1 MSETGAVV
9 GSTAPTAP
17 RRAMTGRLAR
27 LGFREPAVAADRV
40 DAIDLPLL
48 DPVTGEPTPDGGIV
62 LAAFGRAAEPDL
74 ALAAVERILDGGGDP
89 ASVWS
94 LLIDD
99 PATRARLTSLLG
111 ASITLGEHLA
121 VHPEDVVALRQ
132 DPPADVG
139 AIEAVAAV
147 MADRIVRSVGGDPID
162 PVRGSEGQA
171 ASITGSDAVIALR
184 LAYWRELATVAAW
197 DLAAEIGV
205 ETVCDLLTAL
215 ADAVLAASLAVAAA
229 ETRTPSAA
237 RFRLSVIAM
246 GKTGGG
252 ELNYVSD
259 VDVVFV
265 AEPGAED
272 GGTGD
277 TESALGAATRLAAA
291 MMRVA
296 GAAAWQVDAALRP
309 EGRDGPL
316 VRTLASHEAYYRRW
330 ASTWEF
336 QALLKARPAAGDDK
350 LGRAYSDLV
359 SPLVWSAT
367 ERPGFVV
374 DVRAMRR
381 RVVAHLPSDV
391 APREIKLGPGGLRD
405 VEFVV
410 QLLAM
415 VHGRTDESLRARAT
429 LEVLNALRD
438 GGYIGRDD
446 AVSLADAYGFLRVA
460 EHRLQLWR
468 MQRTHTV
475 PAGHDAKRGLARAMG
490 FRPDDRGDAVAVF
503 DAEWAL
509 HSREVRRLHERLF
522 YRPLLESVARLPREE
537 VRLSKDKAAARLAAL
552 GFARPEQALAHLEG
566 LTRGVSRTAQIQR
579 ALLPVLLREF
589 ADAPDPDAGLLG
601 YRQVSDA
608 LGTTPWYLR
617 LLRDEGKVASRL
629 AFVLGA
635 SRYVAAMLVRA
646 PEALRLLAD
655 DADLVPREW
664 SELVV
669 NFSDAA
675 LRQNDDGAAAVGVV
689 RGLRRVELL
698 RIAFADLLGLLDV
711 EAVGRALADV
721 TDATVQAAVSV
732 AVRQAGDPPRP
743 FAVIGMGRLG
753 GRETG
758 YGSDADVLFV
768 VDGDDD
774 DREAVTWGLAVAS
787 TVRRLLSS
795 PSPDPAVQL
804 DVDLR
809 PEGRDGPVVRS
820 LRSYAVYYDRWS
832 ELWEAQALLR
842 ARPIAGDAALGERFL
857 ALVDPV
863 RYREQGLDAEQIVEI
878 RRIKGR
884 VESERLPRGADSA
897 LHAKLGRGGLSDVE
911 WTVQLLQLLHAAR
924 VPELRTTS
932 TLGAL
937 DAAVAA
943 DLLDRDD
950 ADVLAAAWRL
960 ATRVRNAVRLVRDA
974 PGDEVPTSGPV
985 LALLAGDTGA
995 DDSDPGIVVD
1005 EYRRLTRHAREV
1017 VERVFYD
1024 RPVDDRPV

>member
-1 MSETGAVV
+1 
-9 GSTAPTAP
+9 
-17 RRAMTGRLAR
+17 
-27 LGFREPAVAADRV
+27 
-40 DAIDLPLL
+40 
-48 DPVTGEPTPDGGIV
+48 
-62 LAAFGRAAEPDL
+62 
-74 ALAAVERILDGGGDP
+74 
-89 ASVWS
+89 
-94 LLIDD
+94 
-99 PATRARLTSLLG
+99 
-111 ASITLGEHLA
+111 
-121 VHPEDVVALRQ
+121 
-132 DPPADVG
+132 
-139 AIEAVAAV
+139 
-147 MADRIVRSVGGDPID
+147 
-162 PVRGSEGQA
+162 
-171 ASITGSDAVIALR
+171 
-184 LAYWRELATVAAW
+184 
-197 DLAAEIGV
+197 
-205 ETVCDLLTAL
+205 
-215 ADAVLAASLAVAAA
+215 
-229 ETRTPSAA
+229 
-237 RFRLSVIAM
+237 
-246 GKTGGG
+246 
-252 ELNYVSD
+252 
-259 VDVVFV
+259 
-265 AEPGAED
+265 
-272 GGTGD
+272 
-277 TESALGAATRLAAA
+277 

-316 VRTLASHEAYYRRW
+316 VRTLASHAAYYGRW

-350 LGRAYSDLV
+350 LGHAYSDLV
-359 SPLVWSAT
+359 SPLVWSAS
-367 ERPGFVV
+367 ERPDFVK

-381 RVVAHLPSDV
+381 RVVAHLPSEV

-415 VHGRTDESLRARAT
+415 VHGRTDETLRARAT

-475 PAGHDAKRGLARAMG
+475 PARHDAKRGLARAMG

-509 HSREVRRLHERLF
+509 HAREVRRLHERLF

-552 GFARPEQALAHLEG
+552 GFARPEQALGHLEA
-566 LTRGVSRTAQIQR
+566 LTRGVSRTASIQR

-589 ADAPDPDAGLLG
+589 ADAPDPDSGLLA

-635 SRYVAAMLVRA
+635 SRYAAAMLVRA

-655 DADLVPREW
+655 DADLVPRGW
-664 SELVV
+664 SDLVV

-675 LRQNDDGAAAVGVV
+675 LRQQSGDDGVEAVGVV

-721 TDATVQAAVSV
+721 TDATVQAALSV
-732 AVRQAGDPPRP
+732 ALRHVGEPARP

-768 VDGDDD
+768 VDGEEKDS
-774 DREAVTWGLAVAS
+774 EAVAWGLSVAG

-820 LRSYAVYYDRWS
+820 LRSYAVYYQRWA

-842 ARPIAGDAALGERFL
+842 ARPIAGDAALGERFSSL
-857 ALVDPV
+857 IDPV
-863 RYREQGLDAEQIVEI
+863 RYRAQGLDAEQIVDI

-911 WTVQLLQLLHAAR
+911 WTVQLLQLLHGAR
-924 VPELRTTS
+924 VPGLRTTS
-932 TLGAL
+932 TLAAL
-937 DAAVAA
+937 EAAVGA
-943 DLLDRDD
+943 DLIERDD
-950 ADVLAAAWRL
+950 ADVLATAWRL

-985 LALLAGDTGA
+985 LGLLAVDTDTPDG
-995 DDSDPGIVVD
+995 DPGVVVD
-1005 EYRRLTRHAREV
+1005 EYRRVTRHAREV
-1017 VERVFYD
+1017 VERLFYD

>member
-1 MSETGAVV
+1 MS
-9 GSTAPTAP
+9 
-17 RRAMTGRLAR
+17 GRLAR
-27 LGFREPAVAADRV
+27 LGFREPGAAAERLATLALPVLDR
-40 DAIDLPLL
+40 DS
-48 DPVTGEPTPDGGIV
+48 GEPTPDGAIA
-62 LAAFGRAAEPDL
+62 LAALGRAAEPDL
-74 ALAAVERILDGGGDP
+74 ALVALERILDGGADRDL
-89 ASVWS
+89 VWS
-94 LLIDD
+94 LLVDD
-99 PATRARLTSLLG
+99 VGTRARLTSLLG

-121 VHPEDVVALRQ
+121 VHPGDIAALRQ
-132 DPPADVG
+132 VPPASVA
-139 AIEAVAAV
+139 AIEPVAAV
-147 MADRIVRSVGGDPID
+147 MAERIVRSVGADPAD
-162 PVRGSEGQA
+162 PVRGSGGRPA
-171 ASITGSDAVIALR
+171 TLTGPDAVRALR
-184 LAYWRELATVAAW
+184 EAYWRELATVAAW

-215 ADAVLAASLAVAAA
+215 ADAVLAASLAVASAESGAA
-229 ETRTPSAA
+229 DAA
-237 RFRLSVIAM
+237 PFRLAVIAM

-265 AEPGAED
+265 AEPGAHD
-272 GGTGD
+272 GEPGE
-277 TESALGAATRLAAA
+277 TEPALAAATRLAAG

-316 VRTLASHEAYYRRW
+316 VRTLASHEAYYARW

-359 SPLVWSAT
+359 SPLVWSAA
-367 ERPGFVV
+367 ERPDFVK

-381 RVVAHLPSDV
+381 RVVAHLPSDI

-509 HSREVRRLHERLF
+509 HAREVRRLHERLF

-537 VRLSKDKAAARLAAL
+537 LRLSKDKAADRLAAL
-552 GFARPEQALAHLEG
+552 GFARPEQALSHLEA
-566 LTRGVSRTAQIQR
+566 LTRGVTRTTQIQR
-579 ALLPVLLREF
+579 ALLPVLLRAF
-589 ADAPDPDAGLLG
+589 ADAPDPDAGLLA

-655 DADLVPREW
+655 DADLEPRAW
-664 SELVV
+664 SELVA

-675 LRQNDDGAAAVGVV
+675 LRQKEDDDGVAAVGVV

-711 EAVGRALADV
+711 DAVGRALADV
-721 TDATVQAAVSV
+721 ADATVQAALSV
-732 AVRQAGDPPRP
+732 AVRRAGEPARP

-768 VDGDDD
+768 VDGDEGDH
-774 DREAVTWGLAVAS
+774 EAVSWGLGVAA

-820 LRSYAVYYDRWS
+820 LRSYAVYYERWS

-842 ARPIAGDAALGERFL
+842 ARPIAGDVALGERFM
-857 ALVDPV
+857 ALVAPV
-863 RYREQGLDAEQIVEI
+863 RYPEAGLQPEQVLEI

-884 VESERLPRGADSA
+884 VESERLPRGADPA
-897 LHAKLGRGGLSDVE
+897 LHAKLGRGGLTDVE
-911 WTVQLLQLLHAAR
+911 WTVQLLQLVHGAQ
-924 VPELRTTS
+924 VPGLRTTS
-932 TLGAL
+932 TLAAL
-937 DAAVAA
+937 QAAVAA
-943 DLLDRDD
+943 GLIDHDD

-960 ATRVRNAVRLVRDA
+960 ATRVRNAIRLVRDA
-974 PGDEVPTSGPV
+974 PGDQVPTSGPV
-985 LALLAGDTGA
+985 LALLATET
-995 DDSDPGIVVD
+995 DSDGDPGVVVD
-1005 EYRRLTRHAREV
+1005 DYRRVTRHARQV
-1017 VERVFYD
+1017 VERLFYD
-1024 RPVDDRPV
+1024 RTPDDRPV